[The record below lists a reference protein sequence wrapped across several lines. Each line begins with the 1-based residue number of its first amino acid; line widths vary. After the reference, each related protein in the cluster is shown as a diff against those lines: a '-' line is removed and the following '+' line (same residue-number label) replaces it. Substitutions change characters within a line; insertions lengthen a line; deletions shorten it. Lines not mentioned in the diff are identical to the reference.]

1 MEDYRQIE
9 KSELIKSFDK
19 KDSFL
24 IKVYVSTDKQPFYDD
39 YLNDLNYELEGE
51 LYSIDNDTIKI
62 KGKKIYYFDHEDEN
76 NEDKLNGIFTVD
88 ELTSGCY
95 NSCSGMTI
103 YEIKYKKSV
112 NTKENIN
119 DIDIGQKKHQIVFND
134 EEIQVK
140 KHKSK

>member
-1 MEDYRQIE
+1 MEDYIKIE

-39 YLNDLNYELEGE
+39 YLNELNYELEGE

-88 ELTSGCY
+88 DLTSGCY

-112 NTKENIN
+112 NTEE
-119 DIDIGQKKHQIVFND
+119 KKHQIVFND
-134 EEIQVK
+134 EENQVK

>member
-62 KGKKIYYFDHEDEN
+62 KGKKIYYFDL
-76 NEDKLNGIFTVD
+76 KMKI
-88 ELTSGCY
+88 
-95 NSCSGMTI
+95 M
-103 YEIKYKKSV
+103 K
-112 NTKENIN
+112 IN
-119 DIDIGQKKHQIVFND
+119 
-134 EEIQVK
+134 
-140 KHKSK
+140 

>member
-19 KDSFL
+19 KNSFF

-76 NEDKLNGIFTVD
+76 NEDKLNDIFTVD

-103 YEIKYKKSV
+103 YEIKYKKSI
-112 NTKENIN
+112 NTEE
-119 DIDIGQKKHQIVFND
+119 KKHQIVFKD
-134 EEIQVK
+134 EENQVK